1 MVSLSLRDCL
11 PVGKSLR
18 TVGILRLESRSCMY
32 QLRTIEAKL
41 PPMGRFT
48 MVEKEAAR
56 DMKKWARGP

>member
-1 MVSLSLRDCL
+1 
-11 PVGKSLR
+11 
-18 TVGILRLESRSCMY
+18 MY